1 MTKPVVAHIVGE
13 YMFPYQSYIYRQL
26 LGHKDFRILAV
37 SKLLVK
43 DAREKFPFKNLYYL
57 TSLGRLYNLI
67 NRLDERIFDFLLV
80 LYLKILIKLKKI
92 KLLHIH
98 SGAFGARLALFFD
111 FLNIPVAVSFY
122 GSDVFSYPLK
132 PGWKKKYQ
140 KMFRSSAHFI
150 PLCQS
155 MREELIKL
163 GAKSENNHIV
173 HVVVD
178 TDDFP
183 FRERKTGGRVRFITV
198 ARLIEKKGH
207 FVLLNAFKKLVDRD
221 LPVELEIV
229 GFGELREKILERV
242 EELGLKDKVTLT
254 DPSGVGDYFSFLKE
268 KLLEA
273 HIFVLPSIVAQNAD
287 REGTPVT
294 IMEAMAT
301 GLPVIASNLSG
312 IPEVV
317 EEGKTGFLV
326 PQKDVEA
333 LAEMMTYLAQNPHLW
348 SELGRAGRQRVE
360 KHFSQKTLPK
370 GLGIVYNRILK

>member
-1 MTKPVVAHIVGE
+1 MNKPVVAHVVGE

-26 LGHKDFRILAV
+26 LGHKDFKIIVV

-43 DAREKFPFKNLYYL
+43 GSRERFPFEDLYFL
-57 TSLGRLYNLI
+57 TSLGRLYGLV
-67 NRLDERIFDFLLV
+67 NRLDERIFDFLLA
-80 LYLKILIKLKKI
+80 LYLKVLIQFKKI

-98 SGAFGARLALFFD
+98 NGAFGARLAPYFGFWRV
-111 FLNIPVAVSFY
+111 PVAVSFY

-132 PGWKKKYQ
+132 SGWKKKYR

-155 MREELIKL
+155 MRRELVNI
-163 GAKSENNHIV
+163 GAETRRCHIIP
-173 HVVVD
+173 VVVN
-178 TDDFP
+178 TDEFP
-183 FRERKTGGRVRFITV
+183 FRERRVVNKVRFITV

-207 FVLLNAFKKLVDRD
+207 FVLLEALKKLVDRE

-229 GFGELREKILERV
+229 GFGELKEKILKRAK
-242 EELGLKDKVTLT
+242 ELDLKKCVTLT
-254 DPSGVGDYFSFLKE
+254 DPSGADDYFSFLKE
-268 KLLEA
+268 RLLDA
-273 HIFVLPSIVAQNAD
+273 HIFVLASIVAEDAD

-294 IMEAMAT
+294 IMEAAAT

-317 EEGKTGFLV
+317 RDGKTGFLV

-333 LAEMMTYLAQNPHLW
+333 LAKKMEFLAKNPQLW
-348 SELGRAGRQRVE
+348 LELGRTGRRRIEQE
-360 KHFSQKTLPK
+360 FSQKNLPRE
-370 GLGIVYNRILK
+370 LGIVYNGVLR